1 MGIIKKLELE
11 LQKYLRL
18 RKIFHMFEF
27 VCLAAIFIVFLYS
40 GGDKAIEIFGCVVAV
55 VIIPE
60 SFLSVRRSEI
70 KSSIR
75 NENLLAN
82 RNLDFYTGMK
92 DEFEKIKNEII
103 SLGADKSDV
112 EKFKQ
117 LIWKE
122 EMGIGWLSTKIKEF
136 EKKCDKAQQIM
147 KSLESIKKR
156 LVIF

>member
-1 MGIIKKLELE
+1 MEVIEKLELE

-18 RKIFHMFEF
+18 RRIFHMFEF

-40 GGDKAIEIFGCVVAV
+40 GGDKIGEIVGCVAAV
-55 VIIPE
+55 LIVPE
-60 SFLSVRRSEI
+60 SFLLVRRSEV
-70 KSSIR
+70 KVSIR
-75 NENLLAN
+75 DENLLAN

-92 DEFEKIKNEII
+92 VEFEKMKNEII

-112 EKFKQ
+112 EEIKQ

-136 EKKCDKAQQIM
+136 EKRCDEAQQIM

>member
-1 MGIIKKLELE
+1 MEVIEKLELE

-18 RKIFHMFEF
+18 RKIFSMFEF

-40 GGDKAIEIFGCVVAV
+40 GGDKAIELFGCVAAV
-55 VIIPE
+55 VIVPE
-60 SFLSVRRSEI
+60 SFLSVRRSEV
-70 KSSIR
+70 KASIR

-82 RNLDFYTGMK
+82 AELDFCSKMK
-92 DEFEKIKNEII
+92 AEFEKIKGEII
-103 SLGADKSDV
+103 SLGTHESDA
-112 EKFKQ
+112 EEFKQ

-122 EMGIGWLSTKIKEF
+122 EMGTGWLSTKIKEF
-136 EKKCDKAQQIM
+136 EKKCEEAQQVM

>member
-1 MGIIKKLELE
+1 MEVIEKLELE

-18 RKIFHMFEF
+18 RRIFHMFEF

-40 GGDKAIEIFGCVVAV
+40 GGDKIGEIVGCVAAV
-55 VIIPE
+55 LIVPE
-60 SFLSVRRSEI
+60 SFLSVRRSEV
-70 KSSIR
+70 KASIR
-75 NENLLAN
+75 DENLLAN
-82 RNLDFYTGMK
+82 RNLDFYTGTK
-92 DEFEKIKNEII
+92 VEFEKMKNEII

-112 EKFKQ
+112 EEIKQ

-136 EKKCDKAQQIM
+136 EKRCDEAQQIM

>member
-1 MGIIKKLELE
+1 MEVIKKLELE

-18 RKIFHMFEF
+18 RKVFHMFEF
-27 VCLAAIFIVFLYS
+27 VCLAAIFIVFLFS
-40 GGDKAIEIFGCVVAV
+40 GGGDVAEIFGFVAAV
-55 VIIPE
+55 MIVPE

-70 KSSIR
+70 KASIK

-82 RNLDFYTGMK
+82 AELDFCSKMK
-92 DEFEKIKNEII
+92 AEFEKIKDEII
-103 SLGADKSDV
+103 SLGTHESDA
-112 EKFKQ
+112 EEFKQ

-136 EKKCDKAQQIM
+136 EKRCNEAKQIM

>member
-70 KSSIR
+70 KSFIR

-112 EKFKQ
+112 EEFKQ

-136 EKKCDKAQQIM
+136 EKRCNEAKQIM

>member
-1 MGIIKKLELE
+1 MEDLKNLELE

-18 RKIFHMFEF
+18 RKIFHVFEF

-40 GGDKAIEIFGCVVAV
+40 GGDKVTEIFGCVVAV
-55 VIIPE
+55 MIVPE
-60 SFLSVRRSEI
+60 SFLSVRRSGI
-70 KSSIR
+70 KASIK
-75 NENLLAN
+75 NEKLLADAEFN
-82 RNLDFYTGMK
+82 FYTGMK
-92 DEFEKIKNEII
+92 AEFEKMKNEII
-103 SLGADKSDV
+103 SLGAAKSDT
-112 EKFKQ
+112 EELKK

-136 EKKCDKAQQIM
+136 EKKCDEAQQVM

>member
-1 MGIIKKLELE
+1 MEVIKKLELE

-18 RKIFHMFEF
+18 RKVFHMFEF
-27 VCLAAIFIVFLYS
+27 VCLAALFIVFLYS
-40 GGDKAIEIFGCVVAV
+40 GGDNAIELFGCVAAV
-55 VIIPE
+55 VIVPE
-60 SFLSVRRSEI
+60 SFLSVRRSEV
-70 KSSIR
+70 KASIR

-112 EKFKQ
+112 EEFKQ

-136 EKKCDKAQQIM
+136 EKECDNAQQIM

>member
-1 MGIIKKLELE
+1 MEVIKRLELE

-27 VCLAAIFIVFLYS
+27 VCLAALFIVFLCS
-40 GGDKAIEIFGCVVAV
+40 GGDKIGEILGCVAAV
-55 VIIPE
+55 LIIPE

-70 KSSIR
+70 KASIK

-82 RNLDFYTGMK
+82 AELEFCSKMK
-92 DEFEKIKNEII
+92 TEFEKIKDDII
-103 SLGADKSDV
+103 SLGTHESDA
-112 EKFKQ
+112 EEFKK
-117 LIWKE
+117 LIWRE

-136 EKKCDKAQQIM
+136 EKEYDKTQQII
-147 KSLESIKKR
+147 KGLESIKKR

>member
-1 MGIIKKLELE
+1 MEVMKNLELE

-18 RKIFHMFEF
+18 RKIFSVFEF
-27 VCLAAIFIVFLYS
+27 VCLAALFIVFLYS
-40 GGDKAIEIFGCVVAV
+40 GGDKIGEIIGCVAAV
-55 VIIPE
+55 LIIPE

-70 KSSIR
+70 KASIK

-82 RNLDFYTGMK
+82 AELDFCSKMK
-92 DEFEKIKNEII
+92 AEFEKIKGEII
-103 SLGADKSDV
+103 SLGTHESDA
-112 EKFKQ
+112 EEFKQ

-136 EKKCDKAQQIM
+136 EKECDKAQQIM
-147 KSLESIKKR
+147 RDLESIKKR